1 MDDLYGILELEFKS
15 TDKQVRKAYLRMAKI
30 WHPDKNPG
38 IDVTH
43 KMQKIIYAYE
53 ILSNEQ
59 KKKQYDIEYIRFFD
73 FINNQQKKTSSNTK
87 STNNSKS
94 NYEFSDK
101 LLKKWMK
108 EAKDKA
114 VHNYKIFIEELSKSI
129 SVGFNNYIT
138 SVFFV
143 FIYVLLISLIVKI
156 LFVIFEL

>member
-1 MDDLYGILELEFKS
+1 MKYCLMN
-15 TDKQVRKAYLRMAKI
+15 R
-30 WHPDKNPG
+30 
-38 IDVTH
+38 
-43 KMQKIIYAYE
+43 
-53 ILSNEQ
+53 

-73 FINNQQKKTSSNTK
+73 FINNQQKKTSSKTK
-87 STNNSKS
+87 STNDSKS